1 MSWGYKCPASINLWP
16 HTPTIIA
23 VGHMDM
29 FCVQQDLS
37 KQHPTFLPK
46 CPLSVLGR
54 NTHASYFL
62 IYYHFCYV
70 IFLSEGCSWPHRLG
84 LSNQKSICL
93 SSLMTWGCVFFFL
106 RDLDG
111 NGDACI
117 REDIQECLKACRHLT
132 INPHTHSGVDLM
144 NRVFVSLRFPLWG
157 SCVKK
162 KKKCRSKN
170 KFWIRFFYLK
180 PYLDRFL

>member
-70 IFLSEGCSWPHRLG
+70 
-84 LSNQKSICL
+84 

-162 KKKCRSKN
+162 KKKCHSKN
-170 KFWIRFFYLK
+170 KFWIRFFI
-180 PYLDRFL
+180 